1 MIKRIFTLFVAVIF
15 TLSIVSC
22 SSDETKYTY
31 CELTI
36 DLPDDF
42 YSVKND
48 DFDVVYSNGE
58 YMTAILRISFQ
69 AAVMENIPETLTPY
83 EFGEFWIE
91 KCQRDATLIKEN
103 SVYCEY
109 FDYDEKNDNE
119 YFYHESFYRSAYA
132 YFVIL
137 FAVDSEL
144 CDTGRVDFL
153 KYSESVKFTLY
164 SEGEK

>member
-1 MIKRIFTLFVAVIF
+1 MFKRIFALFAAVVF
-15 TLSIVSC
+15 TLSAVSC
-22 SSDETKYTY
+22 SSDKAKYTY

-36 DLPDDF
+36 DLPDGF

-48 DFDVVYSNGE
+48 DFDVVYSNGR

-91 KCQRDATLIKEN
+91 KCERDATLKKEN

-109 FDYDEKNDNE
+109 FEYDEKTEKE
-119 YFYHESFYRSAYA
+119 YFYLEAFYRSAYA

-137 FAVDSEL
+137 FAVDSEFY
-144 CDTGRVDFL
+144 DTGRVDFL
-153 KYSESVKFTLY
+153 KYSESVNFTLY
-164 SEGEK
+164 SEGKK